1 MAIHIGKRLR
11 EILREQGHTVC
22 WLAEQIPCERS
33 NVYNIF
39 QRPAINTEL
48 LATLSSVLNHDF
60 FEELS
65 ADWHQDRQEAAATK
79 PNHEP

>member
-1 MAIHIGKRLR
+1 MAIHIGKRLK
-11 EILREQGHTVC
+11 EKLHEQGRSAC

-39 QRPAINTEL
+39 QRAAIGTDL
-48 LATLSSVLNHDF
+48 LATLSTILDYDF

-65 ADWHQDRQEAAATK
+65 ADWHKHGLEDRA
-79 PNHEP
+79 NHAHR